1 MADTRQKQKQAFTH
15 LFKEV
20 LICTAKSPLWLAM
33 EKENIDSIIDVLSL
47 TETDLAELTYE
58 EVSGSSGIVS
68 TTETRVEKKL
78 PLKDRK
84 LLLHVLWWRDM
95 LASTRS
101 DGNVT
106 TEDWLNLKAEEFD
119 QFRLT
124 VAANRARGGTKSE
137 SSSSA
142 PGVVTTSR
150 VDKFLSNIKLEVTQY
165 PKFDG
170 SIDKWLPFKRRVTA
184 LARTHGMS

>member
-1 MADTRQKQKQAFTH
+1 
-15 LFKEV
+15 
-20 LICTAKSPLWLAM
+20 M

-47 TETDLAELTYE
+47 TETDLAELTFE
-58 EVSGSSGIVS
+58 EVSGSG
-68 TTETRVEKKL
+68 ETAVRTDKRL

-106 TEDWLNLKAEEFD
+106 AEDWLQLQAEEFD
-119 QFRLT
+119 KFRST
-124 VAANRARGGTKSE
+124 AAANRARGGTSAD

-142 PGVVTTSR
+142 PNLVTTSR
-150 VDKFLSNIKLEVTQY
+150 VDKFLSNIKLEVT
-165 PKFDG
+165 
-170 SIDKWLPFKRRVTA
+170 
-184 LARTHGMS
+184 